1 MRMDEGL
8 DTGAVLLEKKTPIRE
23 EETSGELTDRLAVLG
38 ADAVVEVLAHLDA
51 FPAIAQSADGIVYA
65 PKITKAEARIDWSQA
80 AIQVDRQVRAFNPVP
95 GAETRL
101 SGETLKIW
109 RSRPVDGNG
118 LPGQLL
124 HFRDSKLVVACGR
137 GALELLEIQRPGGRR
152 MGIGDFLRG
161 TVLDPATVLGEEPLA
176 SH

>member
-1 MRMDEGL
+1 M
-8 DTGAVLLEKKTPIRE
+8 
-23 EETSGELTDRLAVLG
+23 
-38 ADAVVEVLAHLDA
+38 VEVLAQLDSLSA
-51 FPAIAQSADGIVYA
+51 VPQSADGIVYA
-65 PKITKAEARIDWSQA
+65 PKITKAEARIDWAQA

-118 LPGQLL
+118 SPGQML
-124 HFRDSKLVVACGR
+124 HFRDGKLVVACGR
-137 GALELLEIQRPGGRR
+137 DALELLEIQRPGGRR
-152 MGIGDFLRG
+152 MAIGDFLRG
-161 TVLDPATVLGEEPLA
+161 TLLDPATVLGEEPLA